1 MSSLG
6 SALQIGASGLLN
18 YQTAIEVTGNN
29 LANVATSG
37 YTRQT
42 VNLAPAGT
50 QQVAQGAFVGLGVQL
65 QSISS
70 AVDEALNGRVNASI
84 SDQSA
89 ASARQGVLP
98 QVQSAEGEL
107 STSGNDVSTQLSN
120 FFNAWS
126 QLADTPQDSSQ
137 RSMVIQQGQ
146 TLAGTLQNLAGTLGE
161 QQTQLNQTIASTVN
175 TVNGLLGQLQTVNGQ
190 LAQMGAGAQNANNL
204 VDQRDQLVA
213 QLAQYVDVSTREL
226 PTGAVDV
233 FVGSTPLMLN
243 GQSRGLALTQTT
255 VDGQAQTQ
263 VVVAA
268 DGTPLQAGSGE
279 LGALITANSQDL
291 GGAIQAVNNFAGQL
305 IDQVN
310 LVYSQGQGL
319 TGFSSVTSTNAVADA
334 TKALNDPAAGLAF
347 TPQNGSFQVSVTQ
360 ASTGQ
365 TVTST
370 INVTLDGVN
379 PASQTTLSSLEASLN
394 AVSGI
399 QASVSADGH
408 LRISGATSDDTI
420 SFGKDSSGALAA
432 LGVNTFFSGTSA
444 STIAV
449 NSVVSATPGLL
460 AAGQNNNTGDNSNAL
475 AVAALNTQALPAL
488 GGMSL
493 PGLWGQHVE
502 DYASRLAQTTNQ
514 VAAAAVVN
522 QSLTAQQQSVSG
534 VNVDTET
541 INLMAFE
548 RAYEASARFLSTVD
562 EITKTLL
569 GLS

>member
-37 YTRQT
+37 YTRQM
-42 VNLAPAGT
+42 VNLAPAGS

-89 ASARQGVLP
+89 ASARQGVLT

-107 STSGNDVSTQLSN
+107 STSGSDVSTQLAN

-126 QLADTPQDSSQ
+126 QLANTPQDTSQ

-146 TLAGTLQNLAGTLGE
+146 TLAGTLQNLAGSLGE
-161 QQTQLNQTIASTVN
+161 QQTQLNQTIASTVS

-190 LAQMGAGAQNANNL
+190 LAATGAGAQNANNL
-204 VDQRDQLVA
+204 IDQRDQLVA
-213 QLAQYVDVSTREL
+213 QLAQYVDVSTRQL

-233 FVGSTPLMLN
+233 FVGSTPLMLD

-268 DGTPLQAGSGE
+268 DGTPLQAGSGK
-279 LGALITANSQDL
+279 LGALIAANSQDL

-305 IDQVN
+305 INQVN
-310 LVYSQGQGL
+310 LVYSQGQGQ

-370 INVTLDGVN
+370 IDVTLDGVN
-379 PASQTTLSSLEASLN
+379 PASQTTLNSLAASLN

-408 LRISGATSDDTI
+408 LQINGATSDDTI
-420 SFGKDSSGALAA
+420 TFGKDSSGALAA

-449 NSVVSATPGLL
+449 NSVLSTTPALL

-488 GGMSL
+488 GGTSL
-493 PGLWGQHVE
+493 TGLWGQHVE
-502 DYASRLAQTTNQ
+502 DYASRLAQATNQ